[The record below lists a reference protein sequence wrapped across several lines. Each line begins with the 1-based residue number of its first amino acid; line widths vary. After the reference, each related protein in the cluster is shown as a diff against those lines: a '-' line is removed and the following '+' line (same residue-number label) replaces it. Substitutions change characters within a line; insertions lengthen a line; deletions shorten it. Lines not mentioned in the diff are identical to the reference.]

1 MTYRSGK
8 CLYQLE
14 VVSPVA
20 GGGSTGG
27 SCLTQGKFRQSN
39 IGGPSV
45 NNTTHTHHHILC
57 LTQVMAGEVR
67 GCQEINRWS
76 IFLHRKHIIIAYRN
90 LYESIQDPIHHTVMY
105 CLMIVL
111 KWSIPGERGD
121 ITMKHFLTPLVL
133 LLALHSTH
141 CRRSR
146 AIRWR
151 SLCPWN
157 NLSGLCLSEE
167 LYIVSRNVI

>member
-1 MTYRSGK
+1 MNYRSGK

-45 NNTTHTHHHILC
+45 NNTTHTHHHILS

-67 GCQEINRWS
+67 GCQETNRWS
-76 IFLHRKHIIIAYRN
+76 ISLHRKHIIIAYRN
-90 LYESIQDPIHHTVMY
+90 LYESIQDPIHHVMN
-105 CLMIVL
+105 CLIWL
-111 KWSIPGERGD
+111 YWNDLYQEREETSPWSTSWPRWSSCW
-121 ITMKHFLTPLVL
+121 LSTPPT
-133 LLALHSTH
+133 AED
-141 CRRSR
+141 
-146 AIRWR
+146 
-151 SLCPWN
+151 PE
-157 NLSGLCLSEE
+157 LSGDDLSALEITCLGFVYQRSC
-167 LYIVSRNVI
+167 I